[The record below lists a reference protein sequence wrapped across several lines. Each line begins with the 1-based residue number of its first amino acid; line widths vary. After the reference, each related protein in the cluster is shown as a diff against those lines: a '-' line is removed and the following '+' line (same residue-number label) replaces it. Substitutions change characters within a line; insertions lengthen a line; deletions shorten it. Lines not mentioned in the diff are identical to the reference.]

1 MLRVMHLSAILPPIF
16 NISIHL
22 HNFFLSRFHM
32 SLRITLQVFLGC
44 IVVAVSDGF
53 SMGCH
58 TFLLA
63 WLLENHHHFAQV
75 VAAFRRQKQEL
86 LIFLRVWDGMGGH
99 DLRRG
104 TGRLRNSLRTI
115 ETLFLMAGRVLSQLV
130 AFCGILR
137 TIRNGGCQRL
147 FAVLL
152 HIDYS
157 QMKT

>member
-1 MLRVMHLSAILPPIF
+1 MFRVIHLGAIWPFTF

-22 HNFFLSRFHM
+22 RSSFLYEVHM
-32 SLRITLQVFLGC
+32 GMRIALQVFWRC
-44 IVVAVSDGF
+44 VVVAVSDDWC
-53 SMGCH
+53 MVCR
-58 TFLLA
+58 TFLWA